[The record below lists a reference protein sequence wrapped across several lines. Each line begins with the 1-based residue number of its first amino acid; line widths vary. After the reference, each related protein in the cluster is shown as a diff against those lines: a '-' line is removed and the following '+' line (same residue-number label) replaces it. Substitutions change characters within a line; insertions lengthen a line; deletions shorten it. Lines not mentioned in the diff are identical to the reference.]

1 MREIIANL
9 LPYEWY
15 VWLLT
20 GFWSLIWIIIVVYKK
35 TDTLLTNKQKEI
47 LGTHEEEENAEEAD
61 LEQWEEGIL
70 NPEADSLVQKLL
82 QQTEIENEEEARF
95 TDRIEELEREIENEE
110 ETQETQ
116 SNEKIERGTEEEIDP
131 LIEEFRL
138 AEEAKINE
146 EEETQETQNNEITIE
161 VDLLSIIDI
170 EKSENEAATTSNE
183 TLMITPEIYNTNT
196 NIETINKQKTQFETL
211 KWEIEHLGK
220 RGMSVE
226 YEKKLIE
233 ATIDFPEDIYFNTL
247 LGDYYIDTK
256 DFKKAQTIYKKLH
269 LQDALND
276 WALFKLWII
285 NLELGDIQIA
295 EFLLGKAKDLK
306 PENPKYYQI
315 LAEVKYNLEK
325 IDESI
330 ELMEKAVDL
339 RPNKFEYM
347 EILGKLYKETD
358 NIKLYYKTLLKMNVI
373 EPMNLKVKA
382 ELNKFQ
388 EWNY

>member
-138 AEEAKINE
+138 VGETQINE
-146 EEETQETQNNEITIE
+146 DEEVQEIENNKFPTEI
-161 VDLLSIIDI
+161 DLLSILDI
-170 EKSENEAATTSNE
+170 EKSETGAASNE
-183 TLMITPEIYNTNT
+183 TLLITPEIYNTNT

-276 WALFKLWII
+276 WALFKLGII

-306 PENPKYYQI
+306 PENPKYYQV

>member
-20 GFWSLIWIIIVVYKK
+20 GFWILIWIIIMLYKK

-47 LGTHEEEENAEEAD
+47 LGIHEEGRNPEE
-61 LEQWEEGIL
+61 LEFDQWEEGGL
-70 NPEADSLVQKLL
+70 NPEADELVQKLL
-82 QQTEIENEEEARF
+82 QQTESENEEEARF

-110 ETQETQ
+110 EIQEID
-116 SNEKIERGTEEEIDP
+116 SSKESETEDEIDP

-138 AEEAKINE
+138 VGETQINE
-146 EEETQETQNNEITIE
+146 DEEVQEIENNKFPTEI
-161 VDLLSIIDI
+161 DLLSILDI
-170 EKSENEAATTSNE
+170 EKSETGAASNE
-183 TLMITPEIYNTNT
+183 TLLITPEIYNTNT

-220 RGMSVE
+220 RGMSME

>member
-20 GFWSLIWIIIVVYKK
+20 GFWILIWIIIMLYKK

-47 LGTHEEEENAEEAD
+47 LGIHEEGRNPEE
-61 LEQWEEGIL
+61 LEFDQWEEGGL
-70 NPEADSLVQKLL
+70 NPEADELVQKLL
-82 QQTEIENEEEARF
+82 QQTESENEEEARF

-110 ETQETQ
+110 EIQEID
-116 SNEKIERGTEEEIDP
+116 SSKESETEDEIDP

-138 AEEAKINE
+138 VGETQINE
-146 EEETQETQNNEITIE
+146 DEEVQEIENNKFPTEI
-161 VDLLSIIDI
+161 DLLSILDI
-170 EKSENEAATTSNE
+170 EKSETGAASNE
-183 TLMITPEIYNTNT
+183 TLLITPEIYNTNT

-276 WALFKLWII
+276 WALFKLGII

-306 PENPKYYQI
+306 PENPKYYQV